1 MENKDKGRFVLM
13 TTDEFQR
20 LVLEKLESLEKG
32 QKNLEE
38 RQKNL
43 EVGQKGLEERQKN
56 LELGQ
61 KCLEEGQKSLG
72 LGQRG
77 LEDGQKQ
84 ILIKLEAVIEQTADL
99 TEFKHEVKQELAD
112 IKSNISRI
120 EINTAENWRDIARLK
135 SAR

>member
-1 MENKDKGRFVLM
+1 M

-38 RQKNL
+38 RQKSL
-43 EVGQKGLEERQKN
+43 E
-56 LELGQ
+56 
-61 KCLEEGQKSLG
+61 